1 MSFDSSKEENC
12 DEITTRIMSL
22 SGKQPNFNKGSSYDT
37 YKRGIYIHGT
47 ADENS
52 IGYPSSNGCIRML
65 NQDVVKLFD
74 KINISTSVFLIEN

>member
-1 MSFDSSKEENC
+1 MSFDSSKGENC

-52 IGYPSSNGCIRML
+52 IGYPSSHGCIRML
-65 NQDVVKLFD
+65 NKDVIKLFN
-74 KINISTSVFLIEN
+74 KIDIGISVFLIEN